1 MPVMMLL
8 APVSSRVEP
17 HMEHRSPFS
26 GTQSFMERR
35 AGLHD
40 VIMRSSSSS
49 YTAHAE
55 RDFSLK

>member
-35 AGLHD
+35 AGLHEAA
-40 VIMRSSSSS
+40 VYGGREVLPR
-49 YTAHAE
+49 HV
-55 RDFSLK
+55 